1 VRALN
6 NFGSDLLPEIEPL
19 QDFPSFGQR
28 FNAQNLPLWRAVAT
42 GGIPGL
48 TATRPHSVDS
58 PLFISVIL
66 AGFVPRCSLK
76 RKTQKNLIAYPNLLE
91 TCWRQSRCG
100 CNSALN
106 GATLTTAFTYPS
118 LTWLLI

>member
-1 VRALN
+1 VAQRAVRALN

-19 QDFPSFGQR
+19 QDFLSFGQR

-76 RKTQKNLIAYPNLLE
+76 RKTQKNLIAYPKPARDLL
-91 TCWRQSRCG
+91 
-100 CNSALN
+100 API
-106 GATLTTAFTYPS
+106 TLRLQILP
-118 LTWLLI
+118 